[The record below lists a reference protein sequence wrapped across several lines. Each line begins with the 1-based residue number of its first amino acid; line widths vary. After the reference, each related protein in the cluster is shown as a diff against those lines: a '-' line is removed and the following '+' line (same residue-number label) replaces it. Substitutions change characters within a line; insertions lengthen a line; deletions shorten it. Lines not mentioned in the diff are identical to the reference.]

1 MKGTAV
7 KVWVAVSL
15 LAALTVGVVYAVTQ
29 VGWVKL
35 GYKVA
40 GPPSMSPSE
49 VALDLGTIPS
59 GASGV
64 MDFGKVAEL
73 DLPTEY
79 ELKFSLD
86 LESVEVFEEL
96 TVTIE
101 IYDEG
106 GSQVALLTLSNDPQ
120 ACEASVELQAGTYT
134 LHLKVEY
141 QAQYVSE
148 EVTGKVVIYV
158 SYS

>member
-120 ACEASVELQAGTYT
+120 TCEASVELQAGTYT

-141 QAQYVSE
+141 QAQHVSE
-148 EVTGKVVIYV
+148 EVTGKVIIYV

>member
-1 MKGTAV
+1 VRGATVRVLA
-7 KVWVAVSL
+7 AIL
-15 LAALTVGVVYAVTQ
+15 LAAALTVGVVYAVTQ

-73 DLPTEY
+73 DLPAEY

-86 LESVEVFEEL
+86 LESVEGFEKL
-96 TVTIE
+96 TVTVE

-120 ACEASVELQAGTYT
+120 TCEASVELQAGTYT

-148 EVTGKVVIYV
+148 EVMGEVIIYV